1 MSEAAMEALIE
12 TCNNDIRQIINQ
24 LQMRRLTKQTF
35 EFDDVKSLQRRT
47 STWVRSPRWISSQTA
62 MRACSLSLSG

>member
-12 TCNNDIRQIINQ
+12 TCSNDIRQIINQ

-35 EFDDVKSLQRRT
+35 EFDDVKSLAKKDLDMGPFT
-47 STWVRSPRWISSQTA
+47 RWISSQTA
-62 MRACSLSLSG
+62 MRAC